1 MTRVTSVK
9 STNAFSG
16 SWKVSP
22 GSTDSPLIISCSATA
37 YRSLKAWAET
47 TWRTKRSI
55 TARPR
60 SVLVNLSQP
69 SMLSGTRE
77 ATLLLKNDLTLLYG
91 PTESLIISMMF
102 SASCRAATLVRILR
116 FKFATCWGSRSSYL
130 TPVGASVFTRGLPW
144 ITLPSASNFAGVSSN
159 ARPPVCV
166 PSGVVAKMRC
176 PAFSPILDIINTRPT
191 ESGAVTSI
199 ASRSLP
205 TINPLGASV
214 ALRTLPSGA
223 TK

>member
-1 MTRVTSVK
+1 
-9 STNAFSG
+9 
-16 SWKVSP
+16 
-22 GSTDSPLIISCSATA
+22 
-37 YRSLKAWAET
+37 
-47 TWRTKRSI
+47 
-55 TARPR
+55 
-60 SVLVNLSQP
+60 
-69 SMLSGTRE
+69 MLSGTRE

-144 ITLPSASNFAGVSSN
+144 ITLPSASNFAGASSN
-159 ARPPVCV
+159 AKPPVWTAPDRV
-166 PSGVVAKMRC
+166 LAKMRC
-176 PAFSPILDIINTRPT
+176 PAFSPILGIINTRPT
-191 ESGAVTSI
+191 ESTSVTSI

-205 TINPLGASV
+205 TIKPLGAIF